1 MQDKAADALDGQQA
15 LRSVLKHGVPQ
26 VPIVGRLDKEQ
37 CDEDS
42 LAEKADCDVHV
53 QFRPLLH
60 PRLVTL
66 DRLFLPLDHG
76 RLILQEARIVLIEI
90 LIEANDGASG
100 RRSHIP
106 LLRRLSLI
114 LLRHHV
120 DLLVFK
126 LGHVSERVD
135 ILGQQEALP
144 DTKVP
149 LSILSL
155 LKCVR
160 HSVVGKVDERLL

>member
-1 MQDKAADALDGQQA
+1 M
-15 LRSVLKHGVPQ
+15 
-26 VPIVGRLDKEQ
+26 
-37 CDEDS
+37 
-42 LAEKADCDVHV
+42 
-53 QFRPLLH
+53 QFRPLLC

-66 DRLFLPLDHG
+66 DRIFLPLDHG

-106 LLRRLSLI
+106 LLRWLSLI

-149 LSILSL
+149 ISILSL
-155 LKCVR
+155 LKRVR